1 MAEITQEQL
10 IEALSQMT
18 VMELAELT
26 KALEDKW
33 GVQAA
38 AAAVA
43 VAAPAGAAEAAQ
55 EEKTE
60 FDVILKEY
68 GKEKIKVIKEV
79 RAITGLGL
87 REAKELVEKAPSP
100 VKEGV
105 PKDEAQKIKEKLEA
119 VGAVVEVK

>member
-43 VAAPAGAAEAAQ
+43 VAAPAGGAEAAQ

-100 VKEGV
+100 VKEAV